1 MVFGNPGLG
10 TRDIRMRRLLGWA
23 TAFAAVLAATTA
35 FGGGTQAASAACG
48 GTDGGTGYGTAPAY
62 ISGGGVSGTSDI
74 DVQRFAST
82 YNRIRIENCLAP
94 IPPANFHYDQCLQD
108 RLFWIAE
115 DPSTDPASAW
125 GHNAP
130 RSDGPPLAG
139 CDGNLAGGN
148 GYTGATAAEKW
159 WGSPAHRASL
169 YRPASTANPATICI
183 SFAMTHGGVP
193 NEPFSFARATALR
206 HPC

>member
-1 MVFGNPGLG
+1 
-10 TRDIRMRRLLGWA
+10 MRRFLGWA

-48 GTDGGTGYGTAPAY
+48 GSDDGTGYGTAPALV
-62 ISGGGVSGTSDI
+62 SAGGVAGTTSG
-74 DVQRFAST
+74 DVAAFAST
-82 YNRIRIENCLAP
+82 YNRIMLDNCLAP

-130 RSDGPPLAG
+130 RSDGAALVG

-148 GYTGATAAEKW
+148 GYTGKTAADRW
-159 WGSPAHRASL
+159 WTSPAHRASL
-169 YRPASTANPATICI
+169 FRPGSTANPATICI